1 MKPFTPWPE
10 RIVRQNTCL
19 NTVPCAVLV
28 PVIHK
33 DGEEHLVFEVRSSKL
48 DWQPGEICFPG
59 GRIDKTDAS
68 PLAAACGKRGRTGC
82 QCRPHPP
89 LGAFGLPG
97 IACRR
102 DCLALC
108 RLYGHDGLYLERW

>member
-68 PLAAACGKRGRTGC
+68 PLAAACGKRGKNWVSVPTTSTSG
-82 QCRPHPP
+82 
-89 LGAFGLPG
+89 GLWTTWN
-97 IACRR
+97 
-102 DCLALC
+102 
-108 RLYGHDGLYLERW
+108 RLSA